1 MIRFLTEDAALK
13 AAIAE
18 VSKELPALEKMEGT
32 YALIPC
38 EEGLQISAGEIHYA
52 DLRSLL
58 RAVGLVASG
67 VKEITEKPCYD
78 MLGAMPDAS
87 RNAVP
92 KVETLKKF
100 FRILALEGYNAVML
114 YTEDT
119 FEVKEQPYFGHLR
132 GRYSAKELR
141 ELDDYAAL
149 LGMEMIPAIQTLAHL
164 NGWFE
169 WPASHHLNDCDDIML
184 VGDER
189 VYEFIDCLLKN
200 MSENIRSR
208 KINIGLDE
216 AFMLG
221 RGQYIEKYGYLPKPQ
236 IMRKHMERVV
246 ELCKKY
252 GYQPRMWDDMFFR
265 MINNGVYRVPGTE
278 VPAEIAQNVPEEL
291 TLVYWDYSQPDTENY
306 DEMFR
311 QHQPFKNNIAF
322 AGGDSSWY
330 GLVPLSQFAERCS
343 LSATE
348 SLEKAG
354 CREVY
359 VTMWGDDGASCSLFT
374 TLHTLFIYGE
384 SCWGHRAACPG
395 YAKERLQRLLG
406 IRADTLLALEDLH
419 NLPGRVGKGDRKCN
433 PSKYMLYSNILT
445 GKFDCHIPAG
455 SAAYLQEQAA
465 QLHQLAETC
474 GEFAYAIE
482 SIACLAD
489 ALAAKVELGHQLYA
503 AYHAADRDTI
513 RSIAEEK
520 IPAAIERINIFKA
533 TLRKQWMRENKPFG
547 FDVLA
552 MRLGGLVSQME
563 SNQQTLLD
571 WLNGDLTEI
580 LELEQPRLPYRPI
593 PENGDCLME
602 LNRWLRMA
610 GQNIANMFGVK

>member
-1 MIRFLTEDAALK
+1 MLSFLTDDQKLL
-13 AAIAE
+13 AAIQE
-18 VSKELPALEKMEGT
+18 VAKELPALQNMEGE
-32 YALIPC
+32 YKLIPC
-38 EEGLQISAGEIHYA
+38 EKGLKITANEIHYA
-52 DLRSLL
+52 DLRCLL

-67 VKEITEKPCYD
+67 VTETAEEPGYEI
-78 MLGAMPDAS
+78 LGAMPDAS

-119 FEVKEQPYFGHLR
+119 YEVKEQPYFGHLR
-132 GRYSAKELR
+132 GRYSAAELR

-149 LGMEMIPAIQTLAHL
+149 LGMELIPAIQTLAHL

-169 WPASHHLNDCDDIML
+169 WPASYSLNDCDDILL
-184 VGDER
+184 VGDEK
-189 VYEFIDCLLKN
+189 VYAFIDSLLKN

-221 RGQYIEKYGYLPKPQ
+221 RGQYVEKYGYLPKPQ

-278 VPAEIAQNVPEEL
+278 VPQEIVDSVPEEL
-291 TLVYWDYSQPDTENY
+291 TLVYWDYSQPRTENY

-311 QHQPFKNNIAF
+311 QHKPFKNNVAF

-330 GLVPLSQFAERCS
+330 GLVPLNRMAERCS

-354 CREVY
+354 CGEVY

-384 SCWGHRAACPG
+384 ACWGHRTECPG
-395 YAKERLQRLLG
+395 SAKARLKDLLG
-406 IRADTLLALEDLH
+406 VDAEALLALEDIH
-419 NLPGRVGKGDRKCN
+419 DLPGRVGMGESNCN
-433 PSKYMLYSNILT
+433 PSKYMFYGNILT

-455 SAAYLQEQAA
+455 SSAYLAEYAKKLKAQASA
-465 QLHQLAETC
+465 C
-474 GEFAYAIE
+474 GEFSYAIE
-482 SIACLAD
+482 TVVRLAEV
-489 ALAAKVELGHQLYA
+489 LAAKAELGHRLYG
-503 AYHAADRDTI
+503 AYQKKDRDTV
-513 RSIAEEK
+513 RRIAEIE
-520 IPAAIERINIFKA
+520 IPDVIRRAGIFKDA
-533 TLRKQWMRENKPFG
+533 LRTQWMAENKRFG
-547 FDVLA
+547 FDVIS
-552 MRLGGLVSQME
+552 MRIGGLIGQLEDAVH
-563 SNQQTLLD
+563 TLHE
-571 WLNGDLTEI
+571 WLNGEI
-580 LELEQPRLPYRPI
+580 ERMDELEEPRLPYKPI
-593 PENGDCLME
+593 PENGDCL
-602 LNRWLRMA
+602 LQINRWIRMA
-610 GQNIANMFGVK
+610 GQNIANMFGFK